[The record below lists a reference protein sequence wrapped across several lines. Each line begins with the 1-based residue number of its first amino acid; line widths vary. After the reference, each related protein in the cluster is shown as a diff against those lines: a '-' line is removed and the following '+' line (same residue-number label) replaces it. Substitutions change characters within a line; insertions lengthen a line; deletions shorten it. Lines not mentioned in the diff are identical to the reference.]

1 MSDKPV
7 GLLNRLKRVFSS
19 SEELENEA
27 LAVQAHSSGACPL
40 SQCTE
45 RSRVKVRGTI
55 RWVAKLPTGGTE
67 AQLSDG
73 TGNLGLVWMGPRRLD
88 CIQPG
93 SSVVVSGRV
102 CAGDDGP
109 VMYNPEF
116 EIVG

>member
-1 MSDKPV
+1 MNAKRA
-7 GLLNRLKRVFSS
+7 GLLHRLKRAFSS
-19 SEELENEA
+19 SEELENED
-27 LAVQAHSSGACPL
+27 LAVRAQDSGACPL

-45 RSRVKVRGTI
+45 RSRAKVRGTI
-55 RWVAKLPTGGTE
+55 RWVSRLPSGGMA

-73 TGNLGLVWMGPRRLD
+73 TGNLGLVWMGPRRLE

-93 SSVVVSGRV
+93 CNLVVSGRV

-116 EIVG
+116 EIVS